1 MQRRS
6 SHLKSIE
13 LVARRLSSLN
23 TSVVFT
29 GGAIVGLLLTDPAA
43 PDVRPTD
50 DVDVIVGITTYV
62 AYASL
67 ASDLRMLGF
76 EHDLDGPNCRFI
88 VDGLTVDIMP
98 IDGDILGFTNRWYE
112 LAVQCPCDF
121 LLPGGDSIRV
131 ISAPI
136 FVATKLEAFHDRG
149 QCDFVMSHDIEDVI
163 AVVDGRE
170 ELLEE
175 IGASE
180 LSVRQYICDC
190 FANFLSDRDFVDAL
204 SMHLLPDAVSQSRA
218 GIILDRIRAI
228 AAIY

>member
-1 MQRRS
+1 MRRRS
-6 SHLKSIE
+6 PG
-13 LVARRLSSLN
+13 RRCRS
-23 TSVVFT
+23 T
-29 GGAIVGLLLTDPAA
+29 A

-50 DVDVIVGITTYV
+50 DVDIIIGITTYV

-98 IDGDILGFTNRWYE
+98 VDGEILGFTNRWYE
-112 LAVQCPCDF
+112 LAVQYPCDF

-149 QCDFVMSHDIEDVI
+149 QYDFVMSHDIEDII

-170 ELLEE
+170 ELIDE
-175 IGASE
+175 IKASD
-180 LSVRQYICDC
+180 LSVRKYICHC
-190 FANFLSDRDFVDAL
+190 FANFLSDPDFVDAL
-204 SMHLLPDAVSQSRA
+204 SMHLLPDAVSQARA
-218 GIILDRIRAI
+218 GIISDRIRAI
-228 AAIY
+228 STIY